1 MNNLDINNPINN
13 AEEQPKEEEQKQN
26 EIESGPGILLN
37 QPLGNTQVQEQNS
50 GQ

>member
-1 MNNLDINNPINN
+1 MNNIDINNPINN
-13 AEEQPKEEEQKQN
+13 AEEQPKEEQKQN

-37 QPLGNTQVQEQNS
+37 QPLGNTQVQEQNF